1 MHNGQI
7 GGFEHF
13 RRCGDM
19 MIPDAFYSERRGA
32 TDSEALF
39 LVALS
44 EGLDA
49 DPCGAL
55 ERATARFEVLS
66 RERGTAPHIRMT
78 AAFSDGKKLY
88 AVRYATDDKAPT
100 LYHRWSQTNQGRAVV
115 SEPLEADEAD
125 WDLVPAGVF
134 CTFEGDGVQM
144 QPFQPRQVAVA
155 A

>member
-1 MHNGQI
+1 VRNVADAAGCL
-7 GGFEHF
+7 GVT
-13 RRCGDM
+13 
-19 MIPDAFYSERRGA
+19 IPDAYYGERRGA

-55 ERATARFEVLS
+55 ERSTARFERLS
-66 RERGTAPHIRMT
+66 RERGTSPHIRMT

-100 LYHRWSQTNQGRAVV
+100 LYHRWSNTNQGRAVV
-115 SEPLEADEAD
+115 SEPLETDEAD
-125 WDLVPAGVF
+125 WQLVPPGTF
-134 CTFEGDGVQM
+134 CTFDGDSVVM
-144 QPFQPRQVAVA
+144 QPFQPGRVAVA